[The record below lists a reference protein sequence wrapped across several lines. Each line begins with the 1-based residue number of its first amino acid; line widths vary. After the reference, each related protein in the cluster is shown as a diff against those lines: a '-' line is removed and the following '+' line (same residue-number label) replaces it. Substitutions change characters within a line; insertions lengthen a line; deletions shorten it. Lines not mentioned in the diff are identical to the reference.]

1 MGLPAVS
8 LSALLCAVVA
18 CGGAKSN
25 GAIGNRSSA
34 QHDLSAK
41 YFCSIESDGYTYPRF
56 PCAIR
61 SVGDKYELAKLGGSQ
76 RFRGEVRAV
85 GDGFSFD
92 GEFFCP
98 FGDCTSPMHGE
109 FVRRPD
115 GTLVGK
121 FDQQSIVVTLEP
133 GGGGDDGNGAAYGG
147 DSYGGFGY
155 GGASYGGATYG
166 LQIPR
171 RNSR

>member
-1 MGLPAVS
+1 MGWPAVS
-8 LSALLCAVVA
+8 RSALLCAVVA

-25 GAIGNRSSA
+25 SSIGNRSA
-34 QHDLSAK
+34 QSGDLTAS
-41 YFCSIESDGYTYPRF
+41 YFCSIESDGFHYPRF

-61 SVGDKYELAKLGGSQ
+61 SVGGKYELAKLAGSQ

-85 GDGFSFD
+85 ADGLSFD

-109 FVRRPD
+109 FVRRPN
-115 GTLVGK
+115 GTLVGT
-121 FDQQSIVVTLEP
+121 FQQPAIVVTLEP
-133 GGGGDDGNGAAYGG
+133 NGDGGVYGG

-155 GGASYGGATYG
+155 GGAGYGGATYG
-166 LQIPR
+166 LQMPR